1 MRISD
6 WSSDVCSSDL
16 EADRRIGAIGIG
28 PEILPYA
35 RLRVEIG
42 SDRAAVEDLDL
53 GALDAFA
60 ENPFAFALEREPID
74 IAPYQPSPAPAKPA
88 PPLRAWNSA
97 RLEVMEAI
105 GCPPISFILSL
116 AGRALFAA
124 GSTRSA
130 YQSARSQ
137 SEDATAELPAP

>member
-1 MRISD
+1 MRIID

-60 ENPFAFALEREPID
+60 EKPFAFALEREPID
-74 IAPYQPSPAPAKPA
+74 IAAVPRLAVPAETVAA
-88 PPLRAWNSA
+88 LA
-97 RLEVMEAI
+97 RLIFRAVEADAGDRRYSILLHIVMV
-105 GCPPISFILSL
+105 
-116 AGRALFAA
+116 
-124 GSTRSA
+124 GSDRKSKRRNTS
-130 YQSARSQ
+130 
-137 SEDATAELPAP
+137 

>member
-1 MRISD
+1 MRCAIVTGVQTCALPISETGVQGPLVRQKD
-6 WSSDVCSSDL
+6 RAFDLEPIGCEPL

-74 IAPYQPSPAPAKPA
+74 LAAVPRLAVPAEK
-88 PPLRAWNSA
+88 
-97 RLEVMEAI
+97 I
-105 GCPPISFILSL
+105 
-116 AGRALFAA
+116 GRAHVL
-124 GSTRSA
+124 TPV
-130 YQSARSQ
+130 
-137 SEDATAELPAP
+137 TN

>member
-74 IAPYQPSPAPAKPA
+74 IAAVPRLAVPAETVAA
-88 PPLRAWNSA
+88 LA
-97 RLEVMEAI
+97 RLIFPEVAADE
-105 GCPPISFILSL
+105 GDRLSSILL
-116 AGRALFAA
+116 PHVVAQIGRASFLEK
-124 GSTRSA
+124 R
-130 YQSARSQ
+130 
-137 SEDATAELPAP
+137 